1 MKICFALVSHKWHR
15 GVLSPT
21 GESVDA
27 PWLLALLLIPALLL
41 RGDLRVNPLVVRH
54 VGSGPGGARPC
65 NTVQYSNVQ
74 YTTESYIRQLSSAW
88 PLTSRQ
94 RFPGQQPGLHVEVVA
109 VDVLLH
115 LLRLALQHLRLNTSI
130 KSTIFSL
137 ISLL

>member
-27 PWLLALLLIPALLL
+27 PWLLTLLLIPALLL

-74 YTTESYIRQLSSAW
+74 YSNVQLIVYI
-88 PLTSRQ
+88 
-94 RFPGQQPGLHVEVVA
+94 
-109 VDVLLH
+109 D
-115 LLRLALQHLRLNTSI
+115 
-130 KSTIFSL
+130 
-137 ISLL
+137 SLL